1 MLYFDNA
8 ATTLQKPEEVAQAVK
23 ESFSYI
29 GNAGRGANEAS
40 LFTSRLIFQTRKQIA
55 ELFHMKD
62 GEQSSAAERVVFT
75 MNATESLNIV
85 LKGLLHPGDHVI
97 TTEMEHNSVLRPLY
111 ELEEK
116 GVSVTIVDCDFAC
129 ALIKSYTSNRTFSSA
144 CTVKIRCLIVH
155 YLLPPSISLQSL
167 QASEPDDYVLHP
179 QRVLILKELLCRVY
193 F

>member
-55 ELFHMKD
+55 ELFHMED

-75 MNATESLNIV
+75 MNATES
-85 LKGLLHPGDHVI
+85 
-97 TTEMEHNSVLRPLY
+97 R
-111 ELEEK
+111 
-116 GVSVTIVDCDFAC
+116 
-129 ALIKSYTSNRTFSSA
+129 SSA
-144 CTVKIRCLIVH
+144 GMMFMPKSFLE
-155 YLLPPSISLQSL
+155 LGS
-167 QASEPDDYVLHP
+167 ASSSSRYFFSTS
-179 QRVLILKELLCRVY
+179 QLKM
-193 F
+193 

>member
-55 ELFHMKD
+55 ELFHMED

-129 ALIKSYTSNRTFSSA
+129 TLVKSYSCNRAFSSA
-144 CTVKIRCLIVH
+144 CAVKIRCLIVH
-155 YLLPPSISLQSL
+155 Y
-167 QASEPDDYVLHP
+167 
-179 QRVLILKELLCRVY
+179 
-193 F
+193 